1 MKKGVIR
8 VSPETSMTELKE
20 VLRVNRIS
28 GVPVLDGDQLV
39 GVISIED
46 LIKALV
52 EGDVEA
58 PVRKRMTTRDDHRTG
73 K

>member
-1 MKKGVIR
+1 MEDDR
-8 VSPETSMTELKE
+8 
-20 VLRVNRIS
+20 
-28 GVPVLDGDQLV
+28 LV

-58 PVRKRMTTRDDHRTG
+58 PVRKRMATRMITVRENESVVER
-73 K
+73 